1 MTVVNGFLK
10 NDSVKYGFLQ
20 YVYMYMY
27 MHVLF

>member
-1 MTVVNGFLK
+1 MTVINGFLK